1 MSKKL
6 YALLL
11 KLYPDN
17 FRRTYGDEA
26 LRLVQDR
33 ACSETGFLA
42 SLRLWVDLLLDLA
55 KSLPREHTRASTTR
69 ILVPQHLNGERS
81 FQLLPERPL
90 SRSLLCLSGTLSAVL
105 FWACVFVA
113 AHSGGFPAL
122 IPFSLCPRGICVAA
136 PDRDLDEQSGIAN
149 SASNLAMSDSPAPPA
164 SLGAYSFC
172 MTAKRDIPSNSLQP
186 LFTFHFVQPG
196 ASGVAMIDG
205 KVVKLFK
212 NEQRLSVRAHVLA
225 GDHQFA
231 LRLDRPAKSAF
242 MPSNADFE
250 YCQAK

>member
-1 MSKKL
+1 MSEKL

-17 FRRTYGDEA
+17 FRRMYGDEA

-33 ACSETGFLA
+33 AHSETGFLA
-42 SLRLWVDLLLDLA
+42 SFRLWLDLLLDLA
-55 KSLPREHTRASTTR
+55 KSLPREYTCASTTR
-69 ILVPQHLNGERS
+69 SLVPQHLNGERS

-90 SRSLLCLSGTLSAVL
+90 SRSLLCLSGMLSAVL

-122 IPFSLCPRGICVAA
+122 IPFSLFPQAYSDAA
-136 PDRDLDEQSGIAN
+136 PDRDLDEESGAAN
-149 SASNLAMSDSPAPPA
+149 PASNLAIGDSPAPPA

-172 MTAKRDIPSNSLQP
+172 MTAKRDIPSSSVQP
-186 LFTFHFVQPG
+186 LFTFDFVRPG
-196 ASGVAMIDG
+196 ASGIATIDG
-205 KVVKLFK
+205 KVVKVFK
-212 NEQRLSVRAHVLA
+212 NEQRLAVRAHVLA
-225 GDHQFA
+225 GDHQFT

-242 MPSNADFE
+242 MPGNADFE
-250 YCQAK
+250 YCRPK

>member
-6 YALLL
+6 YARLL
-11 KLYPDN
+11 KLYPEN

-33 ACSETGFLA
+33 ARTETGFVA
-42 SLRLWVDLLLDLA
+42 SLRLWVDLFWDLA
-55 KSLPREHTRASTTR
+55 RSLPGEYTRASTGR
-69 ILVPQHLNGERS
+69 ILVPQDLNGERS

-122 IPFSLCPRGICVAA
+122 IPFSICPRGICTAG
-136 PDRDLDEQSGIAN
+136 PDRDLDEESGIAN
-149 SASNLAMSDSPAPPA
+149 SASNLAIGDSPAPPA
-164 SLGAYSFC
+164 SLDAYSFC
-172 MTAKRDIPSNSLQP
+172 MTAKRDIPSNSEQP
-186 LFTFHFVQPG
+186 LLTFHFVRPG
-196 ASGVAMIDG
+196 ASGVATIDG
-205 KVVKLFK
+205 RVVKVFK
-212 NEQRLSVRAHVLA
+212 NEERLSVRAQVPA